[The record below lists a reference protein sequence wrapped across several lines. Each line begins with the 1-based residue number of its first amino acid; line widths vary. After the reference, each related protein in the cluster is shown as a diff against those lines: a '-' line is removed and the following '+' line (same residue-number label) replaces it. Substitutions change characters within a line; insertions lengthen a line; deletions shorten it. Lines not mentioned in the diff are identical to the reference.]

1 MNVYVLNENFT
12 YYTGEERIVQSY
24 KIGILGLLKLKRIG
38 VPFTTN
44 PEKANKWASKKFI
57 NDAAPLMI
65 KKKAIFAE
73 KIRLSDI
80 ADEYPET
87 ENEKTSKENKFREEL
102 LVTNSDNIE
111 PNPTLSEN
119 VNLTRDTEQTR

>member
-12 YYTGEERIVQSY
+12 YYTGEEIVLQSY

-38 VPFTTN
+38 VPFTTS
-44 PEKANKWASKKFI
+44 PEKANKWASRKFV

-65 KKKAIFAE
+65 KKKGISAE

-80 ADEYPET
+80 ADKYPET
-87 ENEKTSKENKFREEL
+87 EKTSKDNKFREEL
-102 LVTNSDNIE
+102 LVNNSNNIE
-111 PNPTLSEN
+111 PNPTSSEK
-119 VNLTRDTEQTR
+119 VNLTRDNEQTR